1 MSQLEELLAAWLPRQ
16 RWFSG
21 KGIPIQQI
29 RIESRHRLVSHGPG
43 GPELYLLVIQAGQRG
58 RSSRYQVLLGARP
71 PRSLPPELAG
81 AAIGVCTVA
90 SGRPRVVYDATH
102 DAELTGLLLE
112 CFVSGHPE
120 TDGGPVRF
128 RTMPGTRVRT
138 GAHGRLL
145 TGEQSNT
152 SLVFGD
158 DYVLKAFR
166 RLWPGHNP
174 DLELNV
180 ALAGSPYVARPCGWI
195 EADLPGHPVPATLA
209 LLQEYVPG
217 ATDGWVLATGNVR
230 RLLEGGGG
238 RRESAFA
245 EEAERLGRTTAE
257 VHRSLAQALP
267 TDVLSPAAAAEL
279 ADAMVERLAMASA
292 EVPELAEHAPRVLEA
307 YADFAAVDEPLP
319 IQRVHGDYHLG
330 QVIRTG
336 SRWVLLDFEGEPT
349 VPVRERQRLSS
360 PLRDVAG
367 MLRSFDYAAGFLLVG
382 EPADPDL
389 EWSARAWARTN
400 REAFCAG
407 YADGGGPDPDKHL
420 TVLRAFEFDKAVY
433 EVLYEAHN
441 RPDWLRVPLE
451 SIATAAAARPVPG

>member
-29 RIESRHRLVSHGPG
+29 RIESSHPLVSSGPS
-43 GPELYLLVIQAGQRG
+43 GPDLYLLVIRAGQRG

-81 AAIGVCTVA
+81 AAIGVCTVEG
-90 SGRPRVVYDATH
+90 GRPRVVYDATH
-102 DAELTGLLLE
+102 DAELTGRLLE
-112 CFVSGHPE
+112 RFGASCPE
-120 TDGGPVRF
+120 RDRDPVRF
-128 RTMPGTRVRT
+128 RTLPGTRVRT

-195 EADLPGHPVPATLA
+195 EADLPGHTVPATLA

-217 ATDGWVLATGNVR
+217 ATDGWVLATANVR

-238 RRESAFA
+238 GRETAFA
-245 EEAERLGRTTAE
+245 EESERLGRTTAQ
-257 VHRSLAQALP
+257 VHRSLARALP
-267 TDVLSPAAAAEL
+267 TGVLSPAAAAEL

-307 YADFAAVDEPLP
+307 YADFAEVDEPLP
-319 IQRVHGDYHLG
+319 IQRIHGDYHLG
-330 QVIRTG
+330 QVIRNG
-336 SRWVLLDFEGEPT
+336 STWVLLDFEGEPT
-349 VPVRERQRLSS
+349 VPVRDRQRLSS

-367 MLRSFDYAAGFLLVG
+367 MLRSFDYAAGYLLVG
-382 EPADPDL
+382 EPGDPDL

-433 EVLYEAHN
+433 EVLYEARN
-441 RPDWLRVPLE
+441 RPNWLRVPLE